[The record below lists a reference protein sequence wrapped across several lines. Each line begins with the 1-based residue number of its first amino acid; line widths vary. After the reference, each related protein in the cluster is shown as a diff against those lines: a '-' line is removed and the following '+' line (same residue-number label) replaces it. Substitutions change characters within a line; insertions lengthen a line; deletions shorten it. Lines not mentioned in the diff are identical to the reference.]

1 MIGTL
6 HNQATQNRTTHQ
18 ENGNSHAE
26 YEGIIR
32 KIGSSI
38 HSSLD
43 TDKILQ
49 TIVDEIGIALSACR
63 VRLALLDDPLPPE
76 IPITHMYKGSCC
88 AAKPAPRQSI
98 IAADNTALELVLNSR
113 EPIAINDI
121 DTDDLLGGQK
131 EKYQAFGVQSFLSTA
146 IRLNGKP
153 IGVFGVHRCQKHQWS
168 AQEIAIVAAVAEQA
182 ALAIRQAELYREAS
196 EAATRANLLNQIVT
210 SLRRSLNID
219 EILQVAVDELGR
231 ALSVN
236 RTYIRKFIGESG
248 QIVAQHLSAP
258 ELTVPNFTT
267 RSKDYI
273 LNHLLTSQLI
283 STGRT
288 VIIDNLEDFL
298 FENLRDQANGSLR
311 QMNPPNKSQ
320 ISCPIFINET
330 FWGVLSIAQTDRH
343 RKWSKNDLSLVE
355 EVTAQLE
362 IAISHSQLYEEAHQ
376 AAKVESLIRRLTES
390 LNQSSRTNEIY
401 HIVAQELGKHL
412 AADALFIFTIHLE
425 TNEWQIECAYSQ
437 GLPIQPSLSRLNFA
451 ELIPFIPFINED
463 VVILN
468 DLDKHTAL
476 QPYKEKFPR
485 LDEVKAYASIK
496 TSYQENNK
504 IGIGIISK
512 FEDKQWSN
520 QDINILKAA
529 VNQMGIALERAELF
543 EQIWRGKMEWEKT
556 FDALTDGLLIF
567 DRDGI
572 LRRVNTVGLKLEG
585 LPDSEMLGRKCC
597 SLFTGL
603 DGKDCKVSQVL
614 ETGEPITFELTPDKL
629 SRPVL
634 ITISPLIDTIKSDKG
649 MALQNPESRDRH
661 ITMGAVCI
669 IRDLTD
675 LRAAQAAARQQKNF
689 LAQLIEHANES
700 IFALSKDGNLIWV
713 NEQALKVS
721 GCTFEQLA
729 GMGFLNFI
737 VRDDVP
743 AAQKTFQQALTG
755 EASTVELRALN
766 CFNQETS
773 LLITCTP
780 IFDEQNVT
788 HVLLIGRD
796 ITEQK
801 LVNERTAQDEKM
813 RALGHLSAGIAH
825 NFNNLLAAILGN
837 AQLLRRSS
845 SNEKLLKQAGVIERA
860 ALDGAEMVKR
870 IQAFANQ
877 QKEVAYE
884 QLELSHILKDSITL
898 TQPIWQ
904 DGARAK
910 GIKYEVEVDL
920 SDASLIRGAASEI
933 REVFVNIILNA
944 LDAMPDGGTLHISG
958 RVADGFAI
966 TSFSDTGCGMTEAV
980 RQHIFEPFFTTKG
993 VAGTGL
999 GLAVSYTTIERHG
1012 GTIDVV
1018 SEVGQGSTFSIKLPI
1033 VGTSEALFDPRRDA
1047 LIHRPARNLRILV
1060 IEDDDRV
1067 RDVVMEILR
1076 ISGHQVEE
1084 AMNGTQGLAHLEKTE
1099 FDLIITD
1106 LSMPDIDGW
1115 AVATAVRQRWKNSKV
1130 ILLTGYG
1137 SQIENIEEH
1146 KYLIDG
1152 ILAKPISMDDLNKTI
1167 NDLQI

>member
-6 HNQATQNRTTHQ
+6 HNQAAQNQTHHQ
-18 ENGNSHAE
+18 ENGNSHAD

-32 KIGSSI
+32 KISSSI
-38 HSSLD
+38 HSSLN

-49 TIVDEIGIALSACR
+49 TIVDEVGKALSACR
-63 VRLALLDDPLPPE
+63 VRLALLDDPLPVE
-76 IPITHMYKGSCC
+76 IPITHQYEGSCC
-88 AAKPAPRQSI
+88 AAKPSPRQAI
-98 IAADNTALELVLNSR
+98 IASHNTAFELVINAD

-121 DTDDLLGGQK
+121 DTDELLGTQK
-131 EKYQAFGVQSFLSTA
+131 EKYRIAGVQAFLSTA

-153 IGVFGVHRCQKHQWS
+153 IGVFGVHLCHKHQWS
-168 AQEIAIVAAVAEQA
+168 AQQIAIVAAVAEQA
-182 ALAIRQAELYREAS
+182 ALAIRQAELYREAA

-210 SLRRSLNID
+210 SMRRSLNID

-236 RTYIRKFIGESG
+236 RTYIRKFVGDNG

-258 ELTVPNFTT
+258 ELTVPNVTT
-267 RSKDYI
+267 RSKGYL
-273 LNHLLTSQLI
+273 LNHLLTRQLI
-283 STGRT
+283 KTRRS
-288 VIIDNLEDFL
+288 VIIDNLDDFL
-298 FENLRDQANGSLR
+298 LENLREQDGGIMR

-320 ISCPIFINET
+320 ISCPIFINEA
-330 FWGVLSIAQTDRH
+330 FWGVLSIAQTDRN
-343 RKWSKNDLSLVE
+343 RKWTKNDIVLVE

-362 IAISHSQLYEEAHQ
+362 IAISHSQLYEEAQQ

-390 LNQSSRTNEIY
+390 LNQSNRTHEIY

-412 AADALFIFTIHLE
+412 AVDALMIFSIDLE
-425 TNEWQIECAYSQ
+425 SNDWQVECAYSQ
-437 GLPIQPSLSRLNFA
+437 GQPLQSSMMRVNFA
-451 ELIPFIPFINED
+451 ELLPFIPIIKED

-468 DLDKHTAL
+468 DLDHNTDL
-476 QPYKEKFPR
+476 LPYRERFPR
-485 LDEVKAYASIK
+485 LAEVKAYASVK
-496 TSYQENNK
+496 MSYKEQAK

-512 FEDKQWSN
+512 SELKQWTT
-520 QDINILKAA
+520 QDINILKATI
-529 VNQMGIALERAELF
+529 NQMGIALERAELF
-543 EQIWRGKMEWEKT
+543 EQIWRGKIEWEKT

-567 DRDGI
+567 DRNGI
-572 LRRVNTVGLKLEG
+572 LRRVNTVGVKLEG
-585 LPDSEMLGRKCC
+585 IPDSEMLGRKCC
-597 SLFTGL
+597 SLLTGL

-614 ETGEPITFELTPDKL
+614 ETGESITFELTPEKL

-634 ITISPLIDTIKSDKG
+634 ITISPLTEPDKSGDGSHFQSPDDGARQTI
-649 MALQNPESRDRH
+649 
-661 ITMGAVCI
+661 MGAVCI

-675 LRAAQAAARQQKNF
+675 LRAAQASARQQKNF

-700 IFALSKDGNLIWV
+700 IFALSRDGNLIWV
-713 NEQALKVS
+713 NEQSLKVS
-721 GCTFEQLA
+721 GCTFEQLS
-729 GMGFLNFI
+729 GTGYVNFI

-743 AAQKTFQQALTG
+743 AARKAFQQALTG

-766 CFNQETS
+766 CFHQETS
-773 LLITCTP
+773 LLVTCTP
-780 IFDEQNVT
+780 IFDEQDVT
-788 HVLLIGRD
+788 HVLLIARD

-837 AQLLRRSS
+837 AQLLKRSS

-884 QLELSHILKDSITL
+884 QLQLSHILKDSITL

-904 DGARAK
+904 DEARAK
-910 GIKYEVEVDL
+910 GVKYEVGIEL
-920 SDASLIRGAASEI
+920 SDASIIRGAASEI

-944 LDAMPDGGTLHISG
+944 LDAMPEGGTLHISSK
-958 RVADGFAI
+958 VSDGFAI
-966 TSFSDTGCGMTEAV
+966 TSFSDTGCGMSEEV

-1018 SEVGQGSTFSIKLPI
+1018 SESGQGSTFSIKLPV
-1033 VGTSEALFDPRRDA
+1033 VGTCEAIFDPKRDVMTN
-1047 LIHRPARNLRILV
+1047 RPNKKLRILV

-1067 RDVVMEILR
+1067 RDVVTEILR
-1076 ISGHQVEE
+1076 ISGHRVEA
-1084 AMNGTQGLAHLEKTE
+1084 AMNGTQALERLEKSE
-1099 FDLIITD
+1099 FDLVLTD

-1137 SQIENIEEH
+1137 SQIDNIEEH
-1146 KYLIDG
+1146 KNLIDG